1 MIPVEVVKS
10 MVSGSVFNFGRRLLS
25 LVRKP
30 DGQRQRQQPLQQQQQ
45 QQIPILPVVLQS
57 IKTDYYDLSV

>member
-1 MIPVEVVKS
+1 

-30 DGQRQRQQPLQQQQQ
+30 DGQRQRQQTNLPLQ
-45 QQIPILPVVLQS
+45 VATTTTTTTTS
-57 IKTDYYDLSV
+57 TSTDSTDTTGSAVINKNRLLL